1 MKKFTESNIFTIL
14 IIAVVVGI
22 DFGLVKIWDNLTG
35 DSLFYL
41 GTIIILYSV
50 FVIWFIFKFVTYRL
64 MKEKE
69 REKDTKNK

>member
-14 IIAVVVGI
+14 IIAVVVRI

-35 DSLFYL
+35 DGLFYL